1 MVKTCQYRLV
11 NYQAVTENPFM
22 TTADTPLVAL
32 RRARLQQ
39 WINDHHEGK
48 QADFVRAAG
57 VNQGELSLLLKNK
70 SFGEKRA
77 AAIEKAAGM
86 PAGYLSSGDETLA
99 PKISTVL
106 ETEMRAGDYVRVD
119 QLDGD
124 AGMGEG
130 RINDDY
136 PDVIRSMDLTPAYI
150 RSVVGFVPQPGRLV
164 LVTGRGDSMIPVI
177 QPGESLIVDT
187 GVSTF
192 DGDGI
197 YLINTGNGQQIK
209 GLQDRG
215 DAIYV
220 VSANAALYPAFA
232 LPRGAIVG
240 GKVYLRNRID
250 RLN

>member
-1 MVKTCQYRLV
+1 MDTIGSRVRRERELQGIERRELAAKTGVGYSTLSELERGGMQ
-11 NYQAVTENPFM
+11 
-22 TTADTPLVAL
+22 TTTKLRVIADAL
-32 RRARLQQ
+32 GVSLQ
-39 WINDHHEGK
+39 WLETGK
-48 QADFVRAAG
+48 
-57 VNQGELSLLLKNK
+57 
-70 SFGEKRA
+70 GEKKPS
-77 AAIEKAAGM
+77 I
-86 PAGYLSSGDETLA
+86 PVS
-99 PKISTVL
+99 PVL
-106 ETEMRAGDYVRVD
+106 ETEKRTGDYVRVD

-150 RSVVGFVPQPGRLV
+150 RSVVGFVPPPGRLV

>member
-1 MVKTCQYRLV
+1 MQGIERRELAAKTGVGYSTLSELERGGMQ
-11 NYQAVTENPFM
+11 
-22 TTADTPLVAL
+22 TTTKLRVIADAL
-32 RRARLQQ
+32 GVSLQ
-39 WINDHHEGK
+39 WLETGK
-48 QADFVRAAG
+48 
-57 VNQGELSLLLKNK
+57 
-70 SFGEKRA
+70 GEKKPS
-77 AAIEKAAGM
+77 I
-86 PAGYLSSGDETLA
+86 PVS
-99 PKISTVL
+99 PVL
-106 ETEMRAGDYVRVD
+106 ETEKRTGDYVRVD

-150 RSVVGFVPQPGRLV
+150 RSVVGFVPPPGRLV

>member
-1 MVKTCQYRLV
+1 METIGTRVRREREAQDIERRELAARTGVGYSTLSELERGGMQ
-11 NYQAVTENPFM
+11 
-22 TTADTPLVAL
+22 TTTKLRVIADALGVSLQWLETGKGDKKIGTPV
-32 RRARLQQ
+32 
-39 WINDHHEGK
+39 
-48 QADFVRAAG
+48 
-57 VNQGELSLLLKNK
+57 S
-70 SFGEKRA
+70 
-77 AAIEKAAGM
+77 
-86 PAGYLSSGDETLA
+86 P
-99 PKISTVL
+99 VL
-106 ETEMRAGDYVRVD
+106 ETEKRAGDYVRVD

-124 AGMGEG
+124 ASMGEG

-150 RSVVGFVPQPGRLV
+150 RSVVGFVPPPGRLV

-187 GVSTF
+187 GVSSF

-197 YLINTGNGQQIK
+197 YLINTGNGQQVK

-220 VSANAALYPAFA
+220 VSANAALYPAFPF
-232 LPRGAIVG
+232 PRGAIVG

>member
-1 MVKTCQYRLV
+1 MDTIGSRVRRERELQGVERRELAAKTGVGYSTLSELERGGMQ
-11 NYQAVTENPFM
+11 
-22 TTADTPLVAL
+22 TTTKLRVIADAL
-32 RRARLQQ
+32 GVSLQ
-39 WINDHHEGK
+39 WLETGK
-48 QADFVRAAG
+48 
-57 VNQGELSLLLKNK
+57 
-70 SFGEKRA
+70 GEKQPG
-77 AAIEKAAGM
+77 I
-86 PAGYLSSGDETLA
+86 PVS
-99 PKISTVL
+99 PVL
-106 ETEMRAGDYVRVD
+106 ETEKRAGDYVRVD

-150 RSVVGFVPQPGRLV
+150 RSVVGFVPPPGRLV
-164 LVTGRGDSMIPVI
+164 LVTGRGDSMIPII

>member
-1 MVKTCQYRLV
+1 MDTIGSRVRRERELQGIERRELAAKTGVGYSTLSELERGGMQ
-11 NYQAVTENPFM
+11 
-22 TTADTPLVAL
+22 TTTKLRVIADAL
-32 RRARLQQ
+32 GVSLQ
-39 WINDHHEGK
+39 WLETGK
-48 QADFVRAAG
+48 
-57 VNQGELSLLLKNK
+57 
-70 SFGEKRA
+70 GEKKPG
-77 AAIEKAAGM
+77 I
-86 PAGYLSSGDETLA
+86 PVS
-99 PKISTVL
+99 PVL
-106 ETEMRAGDYVRVD
+106 ETEKRTGDYVRVD

-150 RSVVGFVPQPGRLV
+150 RSVVGFVPPPGRLV